1 MRLTS
6 QYFQKRL
13 YNRVFALIMGL
24 VLLLTL
30 SLLLMA
36 WINAQLHTD
45 SLVNQK
51 LNQQMRFLLDDS
63 IKKGRLV
70 KVNSP
75 MFSSFV
81 GSDKG
86 LPLYLSGLTEQGV
99 FEIEHPKVHVQVVSS
114 PFSDGLLYLLYFPE
128 KDLERSLY
136 QNRLKYYVVI
146 GVMALMGIGLIA
158 SLYITRIIVKP
169 ITTLQ
174 KSIECASPDSPPAVL
189 DRQDELGQLSRSFTN
204 AFQRIR
210 AFVEREHNFTRFASH
225 ELRTPVTIIQG
236 ALEVIAYSPDLAKAQ
251 PALSRIESA
260 NKDMQALIHTFLSI
274 SRESKTEQVELL
286 SLQESL
292 DYCLQQLST
301 DKADI
306 LSVQYSLNSKSVNK
320 ILAHVVIQNVLRN
333 AFSYSANSVAI
344 ELKYDRLV
352 VSNDIDPDCH
362 SGYGHGIDII
372 NAICEKADWLA
383 FYRCHNNRFS
393 WLIYF

>member
-1 MRLTS
+1 MRLAS
-6 QYFQKRL
+6 HYLHKRL
-13 YNRVFALIMGL
+13 YNRVFVLIMGL

-36 WINAQLHTD
+36 WVNAQLHTT
-45 SLVNQK
+45 SLVNRK

-86 LPLYLSGLTEQGV
+86 LPLYLSNLTEQGV
-99 FEIEHPKVHVQVVSS
+99 FKIEHPKVYVQVVSS

-128 KDLERSLY
+128 QDLERSLY

-146 GVMALMGIGLIA
+146 GVMALLGIGLVA
-158 SLYITRIIVKP
+158 SLYITKIIVSP

-174 KSIECASPDSPPAVL
+174 KNIEHASPDSPPVVL
-189 DRQDELGQLSRSFTN
+189 DREDELGQLSRSFTN

-236 ALEVIAYSPDLAKAQ
+236 ALEIIAYSPDLAKAQ
-251 PALSRIESA
+251 PALRRIESA
-260 NKDMQALIHTFLSI
+260 NNDMQALIRTFLSI
-274 SRESKTEQVELL
+274 SRESRTEQVELV
-286 SLQESL
+286 SLQGCL
-292 DYCLQQLST
+292 DYCLQQLRPN
-301 DKADI
+301 KAEL
-306 LSVQYSLNSKSVNK
+306 LSVQYSTHSKLVNK

-344 ELKYDRLV
+344 ELKFDRLM

-372 NAICEKADWLA
+372 NVICEKADWLA
-383 FYRCHNNRFS
+383 FYRCHDNRFS

>member
-1 MRLTS
+1 MRFAKQLIN
-6 QYFQKRL
+6 KRL

-30 SLLLMA
+30 TLLLMA
-36 WINAQLHTD
+36 WVNAQLHNN
-45 SLVNQK
+45 SLVNRK

-63 IKKGRLV
+63 IKQGRLV
-70 KVNSP
+70 KINSP

-81 GSDKG
+81 DSDKG
-86 LPLYLSGLTEQGV
+86 MPLYLSGLKEQGV

-128 KDLERSLY
+128 KDLERDAY
-136 QNRLKYYVVI
+136 QYRLKYYVII
-146 GVMALMGIGLIA
+146 GVIALLGIGFIA
-158 SLYITRIIVKP
+158 SLYITRIIVTP
-169 ITTLQ
+169 ITKLQ
-174 KSIECASPDSPPAVL
+174 ENIEHASPDKPPMVL
-189 DRQDELGQLSRSFTN
+189 NREDELGQLSRSFTN

-236 ALEVIAYSPDLAKAQ
+236 ALEIIAYSPDLAKAQ
-251 PALSRIESA
+251 PALKRIESA
-260 NKDMQALIHTFLSI
+260 NNDMQALIRTFLSI
-274 SRESKTEQVELL
+274 SRESKQEQVELV
-286 SLQESL
+286 SLQASL
-292 DYCLQQLST
+292 DYCLQQLRPNKSEQ
-301 DKADI
+301 
-306 LSVQYSLNSKSVNK
+306 LSVQYSTTSKPVNK

-333 AFSYSANSVAI
+333 AFSYSANNVSI
-344 ELKYDRLV
+344 EVKLDRLM

-372 NAICEKADWLA
+372 NAICQKAGWLA
-383 FYRCHNNRFS
+383 FYRCHENRFS

>member
-1 MRLTS
+1 MRLAKK
-6 QYFQKRL
+6 FINKRL

-30 SLLLMA
+30 TLLLMA
-36 WINAQLHTD
+36 WVNAQLHTN
-45 SLVNQK
+45 SLVNRK

-63 IKKGRLV
+63 IKQGRLV
-70 KVNSP
+70 KINSP

-81 GSDKG
+81 DSDKG
-86 LPLYLSGLTEQGV
+86 LPLYLSSLTEQGV

-128 KDLERSLY
+128 KDLERDVY
-136 QNRLKYYVVI
+136 QHRLKYYVII
-146 GVMALMGIGLIA
+146 GVIALLGIGFIA
-158 SLYITRIIVKP
+158 SLYITQIIVTP
-169 ITTLQ
+169 ITKLQ
-174 KSIECASPDSPPAVL
+174 ENIEHASPDSPPVAL
-189 DRQDELGQLSRSFTN
+189 NREDELGQLSRSFTN

-236 ALEVIAYSPDLAKAQ
+236 ALEIIAYSPDLAKAQ
-251 PALSRIESA
+251 PALQRIESA
-260 NKDMQALIHTFLSI
+260 NNDMQALIRTFLSI
-274 SRESKTEQVELL
+274 SRESKSEQVELV
-286 SLQESL
+286 SLQASL
-292 DYCLQQLST
+292 EYCLQQLRPNKSEL
-301 DKADI
+301 
-306 LSVQYSLNSKSVNK
+306 LSVQYSSTSKLVNK

-333 AFSYSANSVAI
+333 AFSYSAKSVSI
-344 ELKYDRLV
+344 ELKFDRLM
-352 VSNDIDPDCH
+352 VSNDIDPECH

-383 FYRCHNNRFS
+383 FYRCHENRFS